1 MCKCREDIPLLAD
14 EFIRQFAAENDKG
27 LSGISARALDLL
39 LEYGWPGNVRELKNC
54 IEGMVVMCAHDGR
67 LEVDDIPRYIN
78 RRERV
83 LPGVGFRVGMSME
96 EIEKIAIQETLKAVG
111 YDRRRAA
118 EILKIGLST
127 LYRKEKE
134 FGLR

>member
-1 MCKCREDIPLLAD
+1 MSRYA
-14 EFIRQFAAENDKG
+14 
-27 LSGISARALDLL
+27 
-39 LEYGWPGNVRELKNC
+39 
-54 IEGMVVMCAHDGR
+54 
-67 LEVDDIPRYIN
+67 RYIN
-78 RRERV
+78 RRERT

-96 EIEKIAIQETLKAVG
+96 EIEKIAIQETLKAVD